1 MKKYI
6 CILLIF
12 VYIQANSQNKTERYV
27 KELSLIKV
35 YSNNYF
41 FNTIIY
47 NDNIYLG
54 TNKGIFTIKE
64 NKLKEINTKKGYV
77 FYNSKSKKLDTKNF
91 MEGLLNK
98 TLFNYVIK
106 NGEKQ
111 EGFNVRLNSILYI
124 VHNGLLYTYKEENYT
139 VLLKG
144 KSIRSF
150 SKNYIGTYSGV
161 FDRKLNN
168 INIVGYVNGKIKE
181 FKDETFICYDG
192 LIKLQKDS
200 IHNYINR
207 TNIQTNINNKDLGF
221 ARDISKISKN
231 NYLLFTDRAISI
243 INFTDTKAEVVKKTD
258 RNSET
263 FLIYEQID
271 TLNQSLQ
278 RIIVANNN
286 KVEFLNPETLK
297 TYEWISLDSK
307 ITAAIKLNN
316 TKKSNFILASTKNGL
331 YFINSKGEKEKLDD
345 KEYHTLLTYDNE
357 NIILSNNY
365 GLFVLN
371 LNTNKIT
378 DLVKNIEFNKGALFK
393 EGTKILAGSV
403 NGIVVFDSIAN
414 FSNTISLKNNTNTII
429 ITLALILLSISLLIM
444 LKKVKKKK
452 NQPIETT
459 KATKNDIENFIEN
472 NLKDV
477 SLSLICEHF
486 NISIRNVYLLLKPNK
501 PGDLIKYRREQKV
514 KKLIKENKY
523 TLSEIAIETGYS
535 LVYLRNNRKKFLG
548 KINKNKKL

>member
-77 FYNSKSKKLDTKNF
+77 FYNSKSKKLDTKDF
-91 MEGLLNK
+91 KEGLLNK

-297 TYEWISLDSK
+297 TYEWLSLDSK

-429 ITLALILLSISLLIM
+429 ITLVLILLSISLLIM

-452 NQPIETT
+452 NQPIGTT

-548 KINKNKKL
+548 NINKNEKL

>member
-1 MKKYI
+1 MKKNIY
-6 CILLIF
+6 ILLIF

-77 FYNSKSKKLDTKNF
+77 FYNSKSKKLDTKDF
-91 MEGLLNK
+91 KEGLLNK

-297 TYEWISLDSK
+297 TYEWLSLDSK

-316 TKKSNFILASTKNGL
+316 TIKSNFILASTKNGL

-345 KEYHTLLTYDNE
+345 KEYHTLLTYDYE

-378 DLVKNIEFNKGALFK
+378 DLVKNIEFNRGALFK

-452 NQPIETT
+452 NQPIGTT

-535 LVYLRNNRKKFLG
+535 LVYLRNNRKKFLAVNRQH
-548 KINKNKKL
+548 KVD

>member
-1 MKKYI
+1 MKKNIY
-6 CILLIF
+6 ILLIF

-91 MEGLLNK
+91 KEGLLNK

-297 TYEWISLDSK
+297 TYEWLSLDSK

-345 KEYHTLLTYDNE
+345 KEYHTLLTYDYE

-378 DLVKNIEFNKGALFK
+378 DLVKNIEFNRGALFK

-548 KINKNKKL
+548 KIEQ

>member
-1 MKKYI
+1 MKKNIY
-6 CILLIF
+6 ILLIF

-91 MEGLLNK
+91 KEGLLNK

-297 TYEWISLDSK
+297 TYEWLSLDSK

-345 KEYHTLLTYDNE
+345 KEYHTLLTYDYE

-378 DLVKNIEFNKGALFK
+378 DLVKNIEFNRGALFK

>member
-1 MKKYI
+1 MKKNIY
-6 CILLIF
+6 ILLIF

-91 MEGLLNK
+91 KEGLLNK
-98 TLFNYVIK
+98 TLFKYVIK

-297 TYEWISLDSK
+297 TYEWVSLDSK

-345 KEYHTLLTYDNE
+345 KEYHTLLTYDDE

-378 DLVKNIEFNKGALFK
+378 DLVKNIEFNRGALFK

-414 FSNTISLKNNTNTII
+414 FSNTISLKNKTNTII

>member
-1 MKKYI
+1 MKKNIY
-6 CILLIF
+6 ILLIF
-12 VYIQANSQNKTERYV
+12 VYTQANSQNKTERYV

-91 MEGLLNK
+91 EEGLLNK
-98 TLFNYVIK
+98 TLFKYVIK

-297 TYEWISLDSK
+297 TYEWLSLDSK

-378 DLVKNIEFNKGALFK
+378 DLVKNIEFNRGALFK

-452 NQPIETT
+452 NQPIKTT

-477 SLSLICEHF
+477 SLSLICVHF

>member
-6 CILLIF
+6 YILLIF

>member
-514 KKLIKENKY
+514 KKLIEENKY

>member
-1 MKKYI
+1 MKKIIY
-6 CILLIF
+6 ILLIF

-77 FYNSKSKKLDTKNF
+77 FYNSKSKKLDTKDF
-91 MEGLLNK
+91 KEGLLNK

-297 TYEWISLDSK
+297 TYEWLSLDSK

-345 KEYHTLLTYDNE
+345 KEYHTLLTYDYE

-378 DLVKNIEFNKGALFK
+378 DLVKNIEFNRGALFK